1 MQPVVIDGRGTHRFQ
16 ANAVV
21 RYLLDNG
28 GLDLNK
34 LEVAYQTGDG
44 FPPEDM
50 RQFMQLI
57 GYSVS
62 GLAGL
67 TDYRDVN
74 ESNYAELDAGLD
86 AARPE
91 NSDGEC
97 IARALD
103 ASLRAWRDTGT
114 DTGVA
119 AQIAI
124 GEIDRILRG
133 SPSGERWAAAVNS

>member
-1 MQPVVIDGRGTHRFQ
+1 MQPVIIDGHGTHRFQ

-21 RYLLDNG
+21 RYLLDHG

-34 LEVAYQTGDG
+34 LAIAYQAGDG
-44 FPPEDM
+44 FPAEDM

-62 GLAGL
+62 GMSGL
-67 TDYRDVN
+67 TDYRDAS
-74 ESNYAELDAGLD
+74 ESVYADLDAGLS

-97 IARALD
+97 IHRALD
-103 ASLRAWRDTGT
+103 ASLRAWRDTETNAGA
-114 DTGVA
+114 A
-119 AQIAI
+119 AQFAI

-133 SPSGERWAAAVNS
+133 SPSGLRWQRGQR